1 MILVIVIVFSLA
13 GCAVVSGTVPT
24 EPAEPGDVSSQ
35 APTAVPT
42 EMPTPVPTPDIGS
55 MRIIEGSVG
64 MIRLEQSP
72 RPRGQVRIIDSSLA
86 DALEDETNSDALFA
100 VDILFYYTAFD
111 AVSEICA
118 EYHLAADRAESA
130 PSFKEFYALFTEWIE
145 NKKEGFSL
153 EELRE
158 YNENGEEAFF
168 ETCLAELSGSVS
180 EEKRAEYAEA
190 ALTVYHARRELKDAE
205 ERAFYTKDFI
215 EAMDASIQALADDG
229 VFVDRSTLTRQ
240 KGMWFTVSGYL
251 TWDQLKNFPGDPDE
265 FYCLLFSS
273 SVFFDE

>member
-1 MILVIVIVFSLA
+1 MILVIVIVFSLV
-13 GCAVVSGTVPT
+13 GCAVGTGTVPT

-35 APTAVPT
+35 APTAAPT

-130 PSFKEFYALFTEWIE
+130 PAFKEFYALFTEWIE
-145 NKKEGFSL
+145 KKKESFSP
-153 EELRE
+153 EDSFA
-158 YNENGEEAFF
+158 YNEYGEEAFF
-168 ETCLAELSGSVS
+168 ETCLAELSDGVS
-180 EEKRAEYAEA
+180 DEKRAEYAEA
-190 ALTVYHARRELKDAE
+190 AAAVYRARHELKEAE
-205 ERAFYTKDFI
+205 ERAFYTPEFD
-215 EAMDASIQALADDG
+215 EAMDAAIQALTDKG
-229 VFVDRSTLTRQ
+229 ICLDRSTLTRQ

-251 TWDQLKNFPGDPDE
+251 TWDQLKDFPGDPKE
-265 FYCLLFSS
+265 FYCFLFST
-273 SVFFDE
+273 SVFFNE